1 MLDLRIDF
9 LVKLQNRAGL
19 QRPYSGL
26 YKYSVYRYRTWL
38 FLSRKLKI
46 LPNQE
51 TTNFFSCGSGI
62 TACIDYLAYEIIGTT
77 NQRQFMMVLGLNGD
91 K

>member
-1 MLDLRIDF
+1 
-9 LVKLQNRAGL
+9 VKLQNRAGL
-19 QRPYSGL
+19 RSGHIPGSINIPYTDI
-26 YKYSVYRYRTWL
+26 VRWL
-38 FLSRKLKI
+38 FLSKKTKR
-46 LPNQE
+46 NFTQSRA
-51 TTNFFSCGSGI
+51 TTNFSCGSGI